1 MFLGFAKVSG
11 CLLSLIYRATA
22 APETHPA
29 IQQHTAT
36 TNQTAAEVTNAI
48 GGLMKNKDSTLTKVK
63 NDVKERAKEEA
74 KKEAKKQLGNFLK
87 GLGGNKE
94 E

>member
-1 MFLGFAKVSG
+1 
-11 CLLSLIYRATA
+11 
-22 APETHPA
+22 
-29 IQQHTAT
+29 
-36 TNQTAAEVTNAI
+36 
-48 GGLMKNKDSTLTKVK
+48 MKNKDSTLTKVK